1 MLKLFPK
8 EFSFLGPN
16 TINMLSVLL
25 KLVEVLFLSSTMYLI
40 SLYYEKV
47 TILPS
52 FPFKYLQ

>member
-25 KLVEVLFLSSTMYLI
+25 KLVEVLVLSSTMYLI

-47 TILPS
+47 
-52 FPFKYLQ
+52 